1 LGAPRTTLF
10 PEQSHAAGRRGGTPL
25 EEPAMPIVISK
36 TPPQSAASDTLT
48 AELQAYNSA
57 FLELELPWQWDVET
71 FRRLRSIAADA
82 DCVSAYVE
90 RDQAHLLR
98 VYDKS
103 FLRDLILS
111 TKARHHG
118 QTAA

>member
-1 LGAPRTTLF
+1 M
-10 PEQSHAAGRRGGTPL
+10 S
-25 EEPAMPIVISK
+25 IVISEI
-36 TPPQSAASDTLT
+36 PPESDASDALT

-57 FLELELPWQWDVET
+57 FLELELPWQWDAET
-71 FRRLRSIAADA
+71 FRRLRTLAAGT

-90 RDQAHLLR
+90 RNQAHLLR

-111 TKARHHG
+111 TKARHCG
-118 QTAA
+118 LPIA

>member
-1 LGAPRTTLF
+1 
-10 PEQSHAAGRRGGTPL
+10 
-25 EEPAMPIVISK
+25 MPIVISQ
-36 TPPQSAASDTLT
+36 TPPESAASDVLN

-90 RDQAHLLR
+90 RNQAHLLR
-98 VYDKS
+98 VYEKA
-103 FLRDLILS
+103 FLRDLILA
-111 TKARHHG
+111 TKARH
-118 QTAA
+118 QRQPAD

>member
-1 LGAPRTTLF
+1 MSIVYSPA
-10 PEQSHAAGRRGGTPL
+10 QMD
-25 EEPAMPIVISK
+25 EPASEALV
-36 TPPQSAASDTLT
+36 

-71 FRRLRSIAADA
+71 FRRLRSMAAET
-82 DCVSAYVE
+82 DCVTAYVE
-90 RDQAHLLR
+90 RNQAHLLR
-98 VYDKS
+98 VYEKS

-118 QTAA
+118 PSAA

>member
-1 LGAPRTTLF
+1 MSIVFTPAQPDEVSTEAL
-10 PEQSHAAGRRGGTPL
+10 AA
-25 EEPAMPIVISK
+25 EV
-36 TPPQSAASDTLT
+36 
-48 AELQAYNSA
+48 QAYNSA

-71 FRRLRSIAADA
+71 YRRLRTLAADT

-90 RDQAHLLR
+90 RNQAHLLR
-98 VYDKS
+98 VYEKS

-118 QTAA
+118 QLQG

>member
-1 LGAPRTTLF
+1 MTIVVSPMP
-10 PEQSHAAGRRGGTPL
+10 PEDASMDALAA
-25 EEPAMPIVISK
+25 EV
-36 TPPQSAASDTLT
+36 
-48 AELQAYNSA
+48 QAYNSA

-71 FRRLRSIAADA
+71 FRRLRATAADT

-90 RDQAHLLR
+90 RNQAHLLR
-98 VYDKS
+98 VYEKS

-118 QTAA
+118 QPVP

>member
-1 LGAPRTTLF
+1 MSIMIRQSP
-10 PEQSHAAGRRGGTPL
+10 PET
-25 EEPAMPIVISK
+25 
-36 TPPQSAASDTLT
+36 AASDSLS

-57 FLELELPWQWDVET
+57 FLELELPWQWDAET
-71 FRRLRSIAADA
+71 FRSLRTLAADT

-90 RDQAHLLR
+90 RNQAHLLR

-118 QTAA
+118 QPATA

>member
-1 LGAPRTTLF
+1 MSIAY
-10 PEQSHAAGRRGGTPL
+10 S
-25 EEPAMPIVISK
+25 PAKAEDP
-36 TPPQSAASDTLT
+36 ASEALV

-71 FRRLRSIAADA
+71 FRRLRSMAAET
-82 DCVSAYVE
+82 DCVTAYVE
-90 RDQAHLLR
+90 RNQAHLLR
-98 VYDKS
+98 VYEKS

-118 QTAA
+118 QSAA